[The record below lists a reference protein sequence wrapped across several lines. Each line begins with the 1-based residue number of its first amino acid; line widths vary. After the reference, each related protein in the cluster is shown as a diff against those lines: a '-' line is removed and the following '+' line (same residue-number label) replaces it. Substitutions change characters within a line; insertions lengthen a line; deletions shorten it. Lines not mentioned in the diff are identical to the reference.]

1 MRPLGSILMIG
12 GAAVGAMVAVAML
25 GGIHV
30 ANVPLI
36 VAIGLGKLT
45 LLTSGGLMA
54 AGAVCNRLAL
64 RKEQREL
71 LDRASEDQPPQ
82 LR

>member
-1 MRPLGSILMIG
+1 MIG
-12 GAAVGAMVAVAML
+12 GAAVGVTVVVAML
-25 GGIHV
+25 GGISV

-45 LLTSGGLMA
+45 LLASGGLMA

-64 RKEQREL
+64 RKEQRDL
-71 LDRASEDQPPQ
+71 LERGGDDQPPQ
-82 LR
+82 LNGRA

>member
-1 MRPLGSILMIG
+1 MIG
-12 GAAVGAMVAVAML
+12 GAAVGVTVVVAMV
-25 GGIHV
+25 GGISV

-45 LLTSGGLMA
+45 LLTSGALMA

-71 LDRASEDQPPQ
+71 LEHGRDDEPPRLNERA
-82 LR
+82 